1 MDHINWMRQLSCE
14 SACKTASFRMS
25 RSIGGQR
32 RKEERGGGEG
42 GKGYIGL
49 NPVNDI
55 VCGQPHCNSLLIL
68 EWQGKEGV
76 WGLLGS

>member
-1 MDHINWMRQLSCE
+1 MAGE
-14 SACKTASFRMS
+14 
-25 RSIGGQR
+25 G
-32 RKEERGGGEG
+32 RKRGGGE

-68 EWQGKEGV
+68 E
-76 WGLLGS
+76 